1 MKVTIQSLHQDKHMY
16 ELKNTYK
23 SVWKGF
29 SLSGKELDKFIK
41 YQCYIALSMAEHLV
55 NNKLIEKLGLEQLKI
70 GTKISIRFNFKQ
82 FVFY

>member
-1 MKVTIQSLHQDKHMY
+1 MHQDKHMY

-29 SLSGKELDKFIK
+29 SLSGKELDEFIK

-55 NNKLIEKLGLEQLKI
+55 NNKLIEK
-70 GTKISIRFNFKQ
+70 IRFRIVKNR
-82 FVFY
+82 Y